1 MSRLQNSIKHNYL
14 GVLKKNK
21 NQKLTIKLVKSVEIK
36 RRKYA

>member
-21 NQKLTIKLVKSVEIK
+21 TKLTIKLVKSVEIK